1 MVGLGETYFPAFALA
16 LGASAF
22 EAGLLTTAPLLI
34 GAVFQLIAPYAAR
47 RIGNKRW
54 VVASAVL
61 QSLTFVPIA
70 LAARMEG
77 TAYGWLL
84 LLRGALADAPDVA
97 ASTVVEASIPLDAL
111 AAAAERQ
118 PLLLFNGGPQAP
130 WSPPHVRAYADEF
143 VRAAAGARALASAA
157 RKPPG

>member
-1 MVGLGETYFPAFALA
+1 M
-16 LGASAF
+16 ASR
-22 EAGLLTTAPLLI
+22 EA
-34 GAVFQLIAPYAAR
+34 QAR
-47 RIGNKRW
+47 
-54 VVASAVL
+54 VSH
-61 QSLTFVPIA
+61 
-70 LAARMEG
+70 ARG
-77 TAYGWLL
+77 VAYGWLL